1 MLKINLILLVLIMM
15 LGETKE
21 QTDKMMLY
29 RDGFLNY
36 IKKAENDQL
45 FKTGTGIRKESPEGG
60 LDTIGYGHKLTAEE
74 IKSGKVYGYD
84 INTLNKNQ
92 ANTILLR
99 DLEEKNKIL
108 TNKLGTSY
116 TEIDPKRKQM
126 LLDIQ
131 FNVIGGVD
139 SFPKFKEAVLNN
151 DINIMQK
158 EYKRYFENKQGE
170 MVELARNKQFFSF
183 FFGEK

>member
-1 MLKINLILLVLIMM
+1 M

-29 RDGFLNY
+29 SDGFLNY

-45 FKTGTGIRKESPEGG
+45 FKTGTGIRQESPEGG

-74 IKSGKVYGYD
+74 IESGKVYGYD

-92 ANTILLR
+92 ANNILLR

-108 TNKLGTSY
+108 NNKLGTAY
-116 TEIDPKRKQM
+116 TDLDPKRKQM

-131 FNVIGGVD
+131 FNVKGGID
-139 SFPKFKEAVLNN
+139 SFPKFTEAVLDN
-151 DINIMQK
+151 DVNTMQQ
-158 EYKRYFENKQGE
+158 EYKRYFKNKQGE
-170 MVELARNKQFFSF
+170 YQELARNKQFSSF
-183 FFGEK
+183 FFEDN

>member
-1 MLKINLILLVLIMM
+1 MM

-29 RDGFLNY
+29 SDGFLNY

-45 FKTGTGIRKESPEGG
+45 FKTGTGIRQESPEGG

-74 IKSGKVYGYD
+74 IESGKVYGYD

-92 ANTILLR
+92 ANNILLR

-108 TNKLGTSY
+108 NNKLGTAY
-116 TEIDPKRKQM
+116 TDLDPKRKQM

-131 FNVIGGVD
+131 FNVKGGID
-139 SFPKFKEAVLNN
+139 SFPKFTEAVLDN
-151 DINIMQK
+151 DVDTMQQ
-158 EYKRYFENKQGE
+158 EYKRYFKNKQGE
-170 MVELARNKQFFSF
+170 YQELARNKQFSSF
-183 FFGEK
+183 FFGDN

>member
-1 MLKINLILLVLIMM
+1 M

-29 RDGFLNY
+29 SDGFLNY

-45 FKTGTGIRKESPEGG
+45 FKTGTGIRQESPEGG

-74 IKSGKVYGYD
+74 IESGKVYGYD

-92 ANTILLR
+92 ANNILLR

-108 TNKLGTSY
+108 NNKLGTAY
-116 TEIDPKRKQM
+116 TDLDPKRKQM

-131 FNVIGGVD
+131 FNVKGGID
-139 SFPKFKEAVLNN
+139 SFPKFTEAVLDN
-151 DINIMQK
+151 DVNTMQQ
-158 EYKRYFENKQGE
+158 EYKRYFKDKQGE
-170 MVELARNKQFFSF
+170 YQELARNKQFSSF
-183 FFGEK
+183 FFGDN

>member
-1 MLKINLILLVLIMM
+1 MM
-15 LGETKE
+15 IGETQA

-29 RDGFLNY
+29 SEGFLNY
-36 IKKAENDQL
+36 IKKAENAPL
-45 FKTGTGIRKESPEGG
+45 FFSGTNATRHKSPEGG

-74 IKSGKVYGYD
+74 IESGKVYGYD

-116 TEIDPKRKQM
+116 TELDPKRKQM

-151 DINIMQK
+151 DINTMQK

-170 MVELARNKQFFSF
+170 MVELARNKQFSSF

>member
-1 MLKINLILLVLIMM
+1 MM

-29 RDGFLNY
+29 SDGFLNY

-45 FKTGTGIRKESPEGG
+45 FKTGTGIRQESPEGG

-74 IKSGKVYGYD
+74 IESGKVYGYD

-92 ANTILLR
+92 ANNILLR

-108 TNKLGTSY
+108 NNKLGTAY
-116 TEIDPKRKQM
+116 TDLDPKRKQM

-131 FNVIGGVD
+131 FNVKGGID
-139 SFPKFKEAVLNN
+139 SFPKFTEAVLDN
-151 DINIMQK
+151 DVNTMQQ
-158 EYKRYFENKQGE
+158 EYKRYFKDKQGE
-170 MVELARNKQFFSF
+170 YQELARNKQFSSF
-183 FFGEK
+183 FFEDN

>member
-1 MLKINLILLVLIMM
+1 M

-29 RDGFLNY
+29 SDGFLNY

-45 FKTGTGIRKESPEGG
+45 FKTGTGIRQESPEGG

-74 IKSGKVYGYD
+74 IESGKVYGYD

-92 ANTILLR
+92 ANNILLR

-108 TNKLGTSY
+108 NNKLGTAY
-116 TEIDPKRKQM
+116 TDLDPKRKQM

-131 FNVIGGVD
+131 FNVKGGID
-139 SFPKFKEAVLNN
+139 SFPKFTEAVLDN
-151 DINIMQK
+151 DVNTMQQ
-158 EYKRYFENKQGE
+158 EYKRYFKDKQGE
-170 MVELARNKQFFSF
+170 YQELARNKQFSSF
-183 FFGEK
+183 FFEDN

>member
-1 MLKINLILLVLIMM
+1 MM
-15 LGETKE
+15 IGETQA

-29 RDGFLNY
+29 SEGFLNY
-36 IKKAENDQL
+36 IKKAENAPL
-45 FKTGTGIRKESPEGG
+45 FLSGTNATRHKSPEGG

-74 IKSGKVYGYD
+74 IESGKVYGYD

-92 ANTILLR
+92 ANTIFLR

-116 TEIDPKRKQM
+116 TELDPKRKQM

-131 FNVIGGVD
+131 FNVKGGID
-139 SFPKFKEAVLNN
+139 SFPKFTEAVLDN
-151 DINIMQK
+151 DINTMQE
-158 EYKRYFENKQGE
+158 EYKRYFKNKQGE
-170 MVELARNKQFFSF
+170 YQELARNKSFSSF
-183 FFGEK
+183 FFDTE